1 MAKWSIDSLN
11 VLRLTR
17 NCFYESPKKWK
28 KLYFVIRHRRGG
40 GGEGGFEKC
49 QTFFFEGFPNLLLLS
64 APTRCSGYFHLDGQ
78 WSSEGGL
85 SQDSC
90 KVCQGL
96 TGRGYFALVSANHH
110 RICIPIK
117 NHCMRIWSKYEYGLR
132 M

>member
-1 MAKWSIDSLN
+1 MGP
-11 VLRLTR
+11 
-17 NCFYESPKKWK
+17 PKTHK
-28 KLYFVIRHRRGG
+28 KNILLFVTGG
-40 GGEGGFEKC
+40 GGEQGGFDKC
-49 QTFFFEGFPNLLLLS
+49 QTLFFEGFPNLLLLS

-117 NHCMRIWSKYEYGLR
+117 NHCMRT
-132 M
+132 